1 MGAPVQGGR
10 GGKRRMNADINVV
23 PYIDVMLVLLIIFM
37 VTAPLMT
44 QGVDVDLP
52 DANAESMTV
61 PEDPPTLQILADGR
75 YKLNGEVLDES
86 ALGAK
91 VQELMAAK
99 PGQMVL
105 VNGDKKVPYEYVA
118 RGMAILRSAGATKI
132 GFVTESAD
140 EATPRKRP

>member
-1 MGAPVQGGR
+1 
-10 GGKRRMNADINVV
+10 MNADINVV

-44 QGVDVDLP
+44 QGIDVDLP

-61 PEDPPTLQILADGR
+61 PEDPPTLQILADGS
-75 YKLNGEVLDES
+75 YKLNGETLSED

-91 VQELMAAK
+91 AQELAQAR
-99 PGQMVL
+99 PEQMML

-118 RGMAILRSAGATKI
+118 KGMAILRGAGVTKI
-132 GFVTESAD
+132 GFVTEAAD
-140 EATPRKRP
+140 DTAGKTNKR